1 MRISDWSSDVC
12 SSDLVLVERLHVQL
26 GPAPQLLLHRHSA
39 LLQRVHNASE
49 SLCSPAE
56 HMPDRAPGQPVL
68 LAQDRLVAMAEE
80 IESADDLYTLDPS
93 EFVTARNALAKQRRK
108 EGRSEERTEEDTAE
122 SKALKRI

>member
-80 IESADDLYTLDPS
+80 IESADDLYPLDPS
-93 EFVTARNALAKQRRK
+93 EFVTALNALAQQVLKRGK
-108 EGRSEERTEEDTAE
+108 RSEESRVGKEGCG
-122 SKALKRI
+122 